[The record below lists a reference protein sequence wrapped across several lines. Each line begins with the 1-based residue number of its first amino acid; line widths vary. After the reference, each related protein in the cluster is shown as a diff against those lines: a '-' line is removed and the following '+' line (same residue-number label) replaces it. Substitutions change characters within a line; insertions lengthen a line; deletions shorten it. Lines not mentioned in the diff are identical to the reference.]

1 MEEFKELKKWQ
12 EFHVEIFTF
21 NKKGDVVLT
30 IDSGEN
36 DKTVLSGKAA
46 TKFIDLVDDYL
57 NELHK
62 KGKESK

>member
-1 MEEFKELKKWQ
+1 MDEFNELKRLQ
-12 EFHVEIFTF
+12 EFHVEILTF
-21 NKKGDVVLT
+21 NRKGDVILT

-62 KGKESK
+62 KSKESK